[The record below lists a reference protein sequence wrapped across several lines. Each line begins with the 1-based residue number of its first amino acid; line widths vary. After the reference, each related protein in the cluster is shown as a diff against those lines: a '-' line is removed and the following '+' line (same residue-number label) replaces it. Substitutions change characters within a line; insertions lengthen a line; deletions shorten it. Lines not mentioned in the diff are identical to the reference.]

1 MLSYQILTLASI
13 LMELSFNFRY
23 FSPNVANPSSVAPT
37 IVLDSNEPE
46 FSSNGIEVDI
56 AGGVAGDLSVSFAVD
71 DNSPATSNNTLYF
84 GEYLLSDVSD
94 NLPAIEDVSLNES
107 TTTLGLDASDITFT
121 EDTIQV
127 SLEGVTFDPGA
138 TALIDIDLADV

>member
-1 MLSYQILTLASI
+1 MS
-13 LMELSFNFRY
+13 
-23 FSPNVANPSSVAPT
+23 ANPSSVAPT